1 MNQRKQMKAK
11 MNFEIE
17 MFCTPA
23 CHGLSGRYG
32 TLDMVVKIP
41 VRHMNVTAKDNAL
54 ISETDYL

>member
-17 MFCTPA
+17 IFRT
-23 CHGLSGRYG
+23 YG

-41 VRHMNVTAKDNAL
+41 VRHIRQLADDGKG
-54 ISETDYL
+54 